1 MWLNQAIKTL
11 KIETSLPNQ
20 GVQTIIT
27 GVTLEQMSF
36 MFTQDSAYSPA
47 AGSNATI
54 ASFTIPFNFP
64 IDITQV
70 SQNITAGYKGTDF
83 AQLIIPQG
91 PAKTDVDTRIIHLT
105 FSNVPFQVVSGQQ
118 STFQRFLADVT
129 MSANETFQL
138 SGYAITQAST
148 AVGILA
154 LTDIAF
160 AVDTTIA
167 GLQGLNAEPA
177 VVSNLDVS
185 HGYSDYLLIT
195 CGTTLFNP
203 SNLTIGAG
211 DVAFGLVFEGQTI
224 GSANIDG
231 LVIIPGSANYSTGVH
246 YSPQGDLAST
256 AGEHM
261 LENYIQGII
270 SSTTIQGS
278 TDTTSVD
285 SLKQAMSGVKLQAD
299 IPSLHQNLI
308 TGASLSFPKDITQT
322 GVAEASFSLANPF
335 TASIEIQT
343 VNASTFY
350 GPVYVGGFYHVDLSS
365 SPMSVPG
372 HESGTSSKLPF
383 NFNMDPLSIIE
394 LLETAAQAGGVDLGP
409 LTELF
414 QMVIDDPDF
423 HPNVRFPLHTNVVAN

>member
-1 MWLNQAIKTL
+1 
-11 KIETSLPNQ
+11 
-20 GVQTIIT
+20 
-27 GVTLEQMSF
+27 
-36 MFTQDSAYSPA
+36 MFSQDNAYSPA
-47 AGSNATI
+47 AGSNATT

-64 IDITQV
+64 VDITQV
-70 SQNITAGYKGTDF
+70 AQNITAGYKGTDF

-105 FSNVPFQVVSGQQ
+105 FSDVPFQVVSGQQ
-118 STFQRFLADVT
+118 STFQQFLADVT

-138 SGYAITQAST
+138 SGYANTQAST
-148 AVGILA
+148 AVGTLS

-167 GLQGLNAEPA
+167 GLQGLNAESA
-177 VVSNLDVS
+177 VVNNLDVA

-195 CGTTLFNP
+195 CDTTLLNP

-211 DVAFGLVFEGQTI
+211 DVAFGLVFEGQTV
-224 GSANIDG
+224 GSADIDG
-231 LVIIPGSANYSTGVH
+231 LVIIPGSANYTTGVH
-246 YSPQGDLAST
+246 YSPQGDSPTT

-261 LENYIQGII
+261 LENYIQGVI

-278 TDTTSVD
+278 TDTTGID
-285 SLKQAMSGVKLQAD
+285 SLKLAMSEVKLQAD
-299 IPSLHQNLI
+299 IPALHQNLI
-308 TGASLSFPKDITQT
+308 TGASLSFPKDIVIT

-335 TASIEIQT
+335 TATINLET

-350 GPVYVGGFYHVDLSS
+350 DPVYIGGFYHVDLSS

-383 NFNMDPLSIIE
+383 DFNMDPLSIIE

-423 HPNVRFPLHTNVVAN
+423 HPNV